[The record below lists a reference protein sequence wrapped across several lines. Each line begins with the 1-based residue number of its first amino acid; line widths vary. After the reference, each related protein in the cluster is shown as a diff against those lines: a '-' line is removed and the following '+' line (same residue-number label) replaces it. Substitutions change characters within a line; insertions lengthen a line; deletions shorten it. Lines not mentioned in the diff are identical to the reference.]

1 MPMTSEGRRI
11 HIEGGDPS
19 WNSRKAPI
27 PGIPKS
33 AGPPRGG
40 QADSRELAAQ
50 VDEERLGKNTD
61 ETRRRIADIKFRA
74 QNLDAVLKQVSSEAL
89 TAAEGVAASMRG
101 QAQRRR
107 DHELHALSERH
118 SSDAAD
124 FESSLSACVDD
135 LAPGIASADWDRLTD
150 VPNVP
155 ARFLRVGSISVGA
168 ISLPAILPFIGT
180 AGWLVEGDRTACD
193 SLVRST
199 VVRVVG
205 QAPLKR
211 LSITVFDPRARG
223 VLGQFAPL
231 RQIVG
236 PAFPVPTSDPNELSD
251 RLKAALDKATAD
263 SEGIV
268 SSGFGDLIEQWRTA
282 PIPEGTLQLIVIL
295 DFPFGVNDEL
305 IAQLE
310 RAAATEGPVR
320 PCLLIAG
327 ERGSM
332 EQKVDANALRR
343 LLIPIAADGQ
353 KLHAATYP
361 DGIEL
366 VGDAPPSESVI
377 AAVVVAAS
385 ERAKSDTGVSF
396 PLTELLVDDVA
407 DPWRHDAT
415 ESLDIVLGKVGRG
428 TLELSIRTENPPHPN
443 VLIGGAVGTGKSNL
457 LLDIVYGLAS
467 RYSPE
472 ELELHLLDFKRG
484 VEFARFAPDGTGQNW
499 LPHVRTLGLESDR
512 AFGLA
517 VLRSIHQEMA
527 TRAELFKKAGVS
539 SFNDYRTQ
547 TGASMSRLVL
557 IVDEFHALFAGD
569 DDHIDEVVAIFDNL
583 ARQGRSNGVH
593 LLMASQTTSGVAAL
607 AVKGESIFAQ
617 FPIRISL
624 KNTPTESEAI
634 LSSGNKAASELTY
647 RGEVVFNKNFGLA
660 ADGSNQLGIVAY
672 AEPAAMAELQCRLWE
687 KGHGSPPLVFNG
699 SEYATWPSGAPAPS
713 REGLSIWVGRP
724 IAVSY
729 DPYSHQM
736 TEDADQAVVV
746 LGKPWM
752 ARTAIET
759 MVLSALGALRH
770 GSIVVLDGEGVEA
783 DDLMSNIERHAADEG
798 VAFERLDR
806 HAAATWVRRTLRDRL
821 DSTAEADPL
830 LVVGLSLQR
839 LLDMDD
845 DPDNEMENDELSF
858 SSRPSESGRAV
869 LARLAHDGAKN
880 QGFFIGSWAN
890 WRTMESDLGSYSP
903 GVALYVTAELGLED
917 LRNIA
922 GHTAHPIEGAPRL
935 GIFERNGNGKIQ
947 TVVPYAIPRI
957 LETSADD

>member
-1 MPMTSEGRRI
+1 MTPEGRRI
-11 HIEGGDPS
+11 HIEGGNPS
-19 WNSRKAPI
+19 WNSGKVQI

-33 AGPPRGG
+33 AVPPRGG
-40 QADSRELAAQ
+40 QADSSDLAAQ
-50 VDEERLGKNTD
+50 VDEARLGKNTE
-61 ETRRRIADIKFRA
+61 ETRLQIAELKVRA
-74 QNLDAVLKQVSSEAL
+74 QKLDALLKRISGEAIE
-89 TAAEGVAASMRG
+89 AVEGVAASMRG
-101 QAQRRR
+101 QVQRRR
-107 DHELHALSERH
+107 DLELRALAERH
-118 SSDAAD
+118 SSGAAEL
-124 FESSLSACVDD
+124 ESSLSACVDD
-135 LAPGIASADWDRLTD
+135 LAPGIASADWDRLPDT
-150 VPNVP
+150 PNVP
-155 ARFLRVGSISVGA
+155 ARFIRVGSIGAGA
-168 ISLPAILPFIGT
+168 ISLPAILPFLGT
-180 AGWLVEGDRTACD
+180 AGWYVEGDRSACD
-193 SLVRST
+193 SLVRGT
-199 VVRVVG
+199 VARVVG

-231 RQIVG
+231 RQSVG

-251 RLKAALDKATAD
+251 RLRAALDKATSD

-327 ERGSM
+327 ERGSKD
-332 EQKVDANALRR
+332 QKVDASALRR
-343 LLIPIAADGQ
+343 LLTPIAVDGR

-366 VGDAPPSESVI
+366 VGDAPPSESAI
-377 AAVVVAAS
+377 AAVVAAAS
-385 ERAKSDTGVSF
+385 ERAKSDTGASF
-396 PLTELLVDDVA
+396 PLTELLADDVT

-415 ESLDIVLGKVGRG
+415 ESLDVVLGRVGRG
-428 TLELSIRTENPPHPN
+428 PLELSIRTENPPHPN

-457 LLDIVYGLAS
+457 LLDIIYGLAT

-472 ELELHLLDFKRG
+472 EMELHLLDFKRG
-484 VEFARFAPDGTGQNW
+484 VEFARFAPDGMGQNW

-517 VLRSIHQEMA
+517 VLRSIQQEMA
-527 TRAELFKKAGVS
+527 SRAEVFKKAGVS

-547 TGASMSRLVL
+547 TGGSMSRLVL

-569 DDHIDEVVAIFDNL
+569 DDHIDETVAIFDNL

-593 LLMASQTTSGVAAL
+593 LLMASQTTSGVAGL
-607 AVKGESIFAQ
+607 AAKGESIFAQ
-617 FPIRISL
+617 FAIRISL
-624 KNTPTESEAI
+624 KNTPAESEAI

-647 RGEVVFNKNFGLA
+647 RGEVVFNKNFGLV
-660 ADGSNQLGIVAY
+660 ADGSNQMGIVAY

-687 KGHGSPPLVFNG
+687 KDHGSPPLVFNG

-724 IAVSY
+724 IAVSD
-729 DPYSHQM
+729 DPYTHQM
-736 TEDADQAVVV
+736 TADADQAVVV
-746 LGKPWM
+746 LGK
-752 ARTAIET
+752 AGLAGAAIET
-759 MVLSALGALRH
+759 MVLSSLGGLRH
-770 GSIVVLDGEGVEA
+770 GSVVVLDGEGVEA
-783 DDLMSNIERHAADEG
+783 DNLVSDIERHAADQG

-806 HAAATWVRRTLRDRL
+806 HQAAKWVRRILRDRL
-821 DSTAEADPL
+821 DDSNAEADPL

-839 LLDMDD
+839 LLDMDAE
-845 DPDNEMENDELSF
+845 DPENENENDELSF
-858 SSRPSESGRAV
+858 SSRPSEPGRAV

-880 QGFFIGSWAN
+880 QVFFIGSWAN
-890 WRTMESDLGSYSP
+890 WRTMEADLGSYSP
-903 GVALYVTAELGLED
+903 GVALYVTADLGLED
-917 LRNIA
+917 LRSIA
-922 GHTAHPIEGAPRL
+922 GHTAHPVEGAPRL

-947 TVVPYAIPRI
+947 SVVPYAIPR
-957 LETSADD
+957 DFGDQR